1 MNKIWL
7 FLIFL
12 LAPVIVFVLVARGYA
27 DELSLGSYAHH
38 NEMIERV
45 DIMAIDTHIEPVGVD
60 LRALSVKMTDIQTT
74 VDDFE
79 AIFSEYTSKLDESIQ
94 SSKDQ
99 KFLSDD
105 IYEQRITRALGEP
118 IDFYLSDSSE
128 IKIFE
133 LKELGYR
140 GYIAKIK
147 LFDPDV
153 FKLELADGQVGK
165 LETTSSAG
173 KRTGAILAIN
183 GGGFGAGRVDG
194 NLVSTMIGG
203 AVVDGE
209 HVKEFV
215 PKSNEDI
222 FFVGINRQGDLV
234 GGVPKSA
241 DEVKAMNPY
250 QGASFIPILIQAG
263 EKITLPAA
271 WASSK
276 HPRTIIGQYANDD
289 LIVIVV
295 DGRQGEYSAG
305 ITLERLQDKLLDLG
319 VKDAYNLDGGGST
332 AMYFKGEILNKPSD
346 GTERPVANNFI
357 VLP

>member
-1 MNKIWL
+1 MNKLWV
-7 FLIFL
+7 FLLFL
-12 LAPVIVFVLVARGYA
+12 LAPVIVFVFVTRGYA
-27 DELSLGSYAHH
+27 EELSLGIYPHH
-38 NEMIERV
+38 NEIIERASIA
-45 DIMAIDTHIEPVGVD
+45 DIDTHIEAVGVD

-74 VDDFE
+74 VDTYE
-79 AIFSEYTSKLDESIQ
+79 SVMSQYTSQLEESIQ

-99 KFLSDD
+99 KYLSDD

-118 IDFYLSDSSE
+118 IDFYLSDTSE

-153 FKLELADGQVGK
+153 FKLSLAEGQLGK
-165 LETTSSAG
+165 LETTSDAAE
-173 KRTGAILAIN
+173 RTGAILAIN

-203 AVVDGE
+203 AVVDGN

-215 PKSNEDI
+215 PKTNEDI

-234 GGVPKSA
+234 GGVPKSF
-241 DEVKAMNPY
+241 DEVKAMKPY
-250 QGASFIPILIQAG
+250 QGVSFIPILIQNK
-263 EKITLPAA
+263 EKIELPGA

-276 HPRTIIGQYANDD
+276 HPRTIIGQYANND

-295 DGRQGEYSAG
+295 DGRQGEYSTG
-305 ITLERLQDKLLDLG
+305 ITLERLQDKLLELG
-319 VKDAYNLDGGGST
+319 VIDAYNLDGGGST
-332 AMYFKGEILNKPSD
+332 AMYFKGQILNKPSD
-346 GTERPVANNFI
+346 GNERPVANNFI

>member
-1 MNKIWL
+1 MNKVWV
-7 FLIFL
+7 FLLFL
-12 LAPVIVFVLVARGYA
+12 LAPLIVFVILSKSYA
-27 DELSLGSYAHH
+27 DNSQLGMYDHYK
-38 NEMIERV
+38 EITERV
-45 DIMAIDTHIEPVGVD
+45 DISSIDTSIEEVTVD
-60 LRALSVKMTDIQTT
+60 LRALSIQMTDIQGI

-79 AIFSEYTSKLDESIQ
+79 EIFALFTTRLDKSIQ

-99 KFLSDD
+99 KYLSDD
-105 IYEQRITRALGEP
+105 IYEQRITNALGKP
-118 IDFYLSDSSE
+118 VDFYLSDTSE

-153 FKLELADGQVGK
+153 FKLSLAEGQLGK
-165 LETTSSAG
+165 LETTSDAAE
-173 KRTGAILAIN
+173 RTGAVLAIN
-183 GGGFGAGRVDG
+183 GGGFGAGRVNG
-194 NLVSTMIGG
+194 ELVSTMIGG
-203 AVVDGE
+203 AVVDGNYI
-209 HVKEFV
+209 KEFQ

-234 GGVPKSA
+234 GDVPKSSQ
-241 DEVKAMNPY
+241 EVIDMNPY
-250 QGASFIPILIQAG
+250 QGVSFIPILIKAG
-263 EKITLPAA
+263 EKIDLPSA
-271 WASSK
+271 WANTR

-295 DGRQGEYSAG
+295 DGRQGDYSVG
-305 ITLERLQDKLLDLG
+305 ITLERLQDKMLELG

-332 AMYFKGEILNKPSD
+332 AMYFNGKILNQPSD
-346 GTERPVANNFI
+346 GNERPVANNFI